1 MKKTVLLKISGEA
14 LLGQKDYGID
24 NNVVDRIALEMK
36 EAGGDTQIA
45 VVVGGGNIFRGMQL
59 SNKTGMV
66 RATADSMGMLA
77 TIMNAIALKDRF
89 MAAGT
94 PTQIL
99 SSFNIEGM
107 IEGFESDKAI
117 RILERGNV
125 DFILYDLGVSMFH
138 FKKAERGFSFNENN
152 KLDMRLGINKINAY
166 EVINKYE
173 KKDLERIF
181 KEYGEIKNYSK
192 LAEIIIKERNKK
204 NIETAKELENII
216 FHNSDKSKKYG
227 KINPATLIFQA
238 IRIEVNDELN
248 ILKKSIEN
256 IKNIL
261 KKYGVVVI
269 ISYHSLEDRIVK
281 RFFKDNEKTKNKDGI
296 FKLLN
301 SKVLKPTNEEIKLN
315 IASRSAK
322 LRAAQ
327 LL

>member
-1 MKKTVLLKISGEA
+1 MIKKPIILQMDNMESQIIHKPVMIKEVLSFIPENSN
-14 LLGQKDYGID
+14 I
-24 NNVVDRIALEMK
+24 VVDATLGEGGHTKAMLDLNLE
-36 EAGGDTQIA
+36 
-45 VVVGGGNIFRGMQL
+45 VH
-59 SNKTGMV
+59 
-66 RATADSMGMLA
+66 
-77 TIMNAIALKDRF
+77 
-89 MAAGT
+89 
-94 PTQIL
+94 
-99 SSFNIEGM
+99 SFER
-107 IEGFESDKAI
+107 DKN
-117 RILERGNV
+117 ILEIAKKRLEDYKKFYYYNNTYDKMIDSLPKNIIGNV

-192 LAEIIIKERNKK
+192 LAEIIIRERKKK

>member
-1 MKKTVLLKISGEA
+1 MIKKPIILQMDNMESQIIHKPVMIKEVLSFIPENSN
-14 LLGQKDYGID
+14 I
-24 NNVVDRIALEMK
+24 VVDATLGEGGHTKAMLDLNLE
-36 EAGGDTQIA
+36 
-45 VVVGGGNIFRGMQL
+45 VH
-59 SNKTGMV
+59 
-66 RATADSMGMLA
+66 
-77 TIMNAIALKDRF
+77 
-89 MAAGT
+89 
-94 PTQIL
+94 
-99 SSFNIEGM
+99 SFER
-107 IEGFESDKAI
+107 DKN
-117 RILERGNV
+117 ILEIAKKRLSDYKKFYYYNNTYDKMIDSLPKNIIGNV

>member
-1 MKKTVLLKISGEA
+1 MNNIEDEIIHKPVMIKEVLSFIPENSNIVIDATLGEGGHTKAMLDLNLEVHSFERDKNMLEIAKK
-14 LLGQKDYGID
+14 
-24 NNVVDRIALEMK
+24 R
-36 EAGGDTQIA
+36 
-45 VVVGGGNIFRGMQL
+45 L
-59 SNKTGMV
+59 SNYKKFHYYNDTYDKMI
-66 RATADSMGMLA
+66 DSLP
-77 TIMNAIALKDRF
+77 K
-89 MAAGT
+89 
-94 PTQIL
+94 
-99 SSFNIEGM
+99 NI
-107 IEGFESDKAI
+107 I
-117 RILERGNV
+117 GNV

>member
-1 MKKTVLLKISGEA
+1 MIKKPIILQMDNMESQIIHKPVMIKEVLSFIPENSN
-14 LLGQKDYGID
+14 I
-24 NNVVDRIALEMK
+24 VVDATLGEGGHTKAMLDLNLEVHSFERDKNILEIAK
-36 EAGGDTQIA
+36 K
-45 VVVGGGNIFRGMQL
+45 RL
-59 SNKTGMV
+59 SNYKKFYYYNNTYDKMI
-66 RATADSMGMLA
+66 DSLP
-77 TIMNAIALKDRF
+77 K
-89 MAAGT
+89 
-94 PTQIL
+94 
-99 SSFNIEGM
+99 NI
-107 IEGFESDKAI
+107 I
-117 RILERGNV
+117 GNV

-261 KKYGVVVI
+261 KKYGVIVI

-322 LRAAQ
+322 MRAAQ

>member
-1 MKKTVLLKISGEA
+1 MNNIEDEIIHKPVMIKEVLSFIPENSN
-14 LLGQKDYGID
+14 I
-24 NNVVDRIALEMK
+24 VVDATLGEGGHTKAMLDLNLE
-36 EAGGDTQIA
+36 
-45 VVVGGGNIFRGMQL
+45 VH
-59 SNKTGMV
+59 
-66 RATADSMGMLA
+66 
-77 TIMNAIALKDRF
+77 
-89 MAAGT
+89 
-94 PTQIL
+94 
-99 SSFNIEGM
+99 SFER
-107 IEGFESDKAI
+107 DKN
-117 RILERGNV
+117 ILEIAKKRLSDYKKFYYYNNTYDKMIDSLPKNIIGNV

-261 KKYGVVVI
+261 KKYGIVVI

>member
-1 MKKTVLLKISGEA
+1 MIKKPIILQMDNMESQIIHKPVMIKEVLSFIPENSN
-14 LLGQKDYGID
+14 I
-24 NNVVDRIALEMK
+24 VVDATLGEGGHTKAMLDLNLE
-36 EAGGDTQIA
+36 
-45 VVVGGGNIFRGMQL
+45 VH
-59 SNKTGMV
+59 
-66 RATADSMGMLA
+66 
-77 TIMNAIALKDRF
+77 
-89 MAAGT
+89 
-94 PTQIL
+94 
-99 SSFNIEGM
+99 SFER
-107 IEGFESDKAI
+107 DKN
-117 RILERGNV
+117 ILEIAKKRLANYKNFYYYNNTYDKMIDSLSKNIIGNV

-192 LAEIIIKERNKK
+192 LAEIIIKERKKK

-281 RFFKDNEKTKNKDGI
+281 RFFKDNEKTKNKEGI

>member
-1 MKKTVLLKISGEA
+1 MIKKPIILQMDNMESQIIHKPVMIKEVLSFIPENSN
-14 LLGQKDYGID
+14 I
-24 NNVVDRIALEMK
+24 VVDATLGEGGHTKAMLDLNLE
-36 EAGGDTQIA
+36 
-45 VVVGGGNIFRGMQL
+45 VY
-59 SNKTGMV
+59 
-66 RATADSMGMLA
+66 
-77 TIMNAIALKDRF
+77 
-89 MAAGT
+89 
-94 PTQIL
+94 
-99 SSFNIEGM
+99 
-107 IEGFESDKAI
+107 GFERDKN
-117 RILERGNV
+117 ILEIAKKRLANYKKFYYYNNTYDKMTKSLPKNIIGNV
-125 DFILYDLGVSMFH
+125 DFMLYDLGVSMFH

-152 KLDMRLGINKINAY
+152 KLDMRLGINEKNAY
-166 EVINKYE
+166 EVINRYG

-181 KEYGEIKNYSK
+181 KEYGEIKNPSK
-192 LAEIIIKERNKK
+192 IADAIIKEREKK

-227 KINPATLIFQA
+227 KINPGTLIFQA

-261 KKYGVVVI
+261 KKYGVIVI

>member
-1 MKKTVLLKISGEA
+1 MIKKPIILQMDNMESQIIHKPVMIKEVLSFIPENSN
-14 LLGQKDYGID
+14 I
-24 NNVVDRIALEMK
+24 VVDATLGEGGHTKAMLDLNLEVHSFERDKNILEIAK
-36 EAGGDTQIA
+36 K
-45 VVVGGGNIFRGMQL
+45 RL
-59 SNKTGMV
+59 SNYKKFYYYNNTYDKMI
-66 RATADSMGMLA
+66 DS
-77 TIMNAIALKDRF
+77 
-89 MAAGT
+89 
-94 PTQIL
+94 L
-99 SSFNIEGM
+99 SKNI
-107 IEGFESDKAI
+107 I
-117 RILERGNV
+117 GNV

-256 IKNIL
+256 INNIL

>member
-1 MKKTVLLKISGEA
+1 MIKKPIILQMDNMESQIIHKPVMIKEVLSFIPENSN
-14 LLGQKDYGID
+14 I
-24 NNVVDRIALEMK
+24 VVDATLGEGGHTKAMLDLNLEVHSFERDKNILEIAK
-36 EAGGDTQIA
+36 K
-45 VVVGGGNIFRGMQL
+45 RL
-59 SNKTGMV
+59 SNYKKFYYYNNTYDKMI
-66 RATADSMGMLA
+66 DSLP
-77 TIMNAIALKDRF
+77 K
-89 MAAGT
+89 
-94 PTQIL
+94 
-99 SSFNIEGM
+99 NI
-107 IEGFESDKAI
+107 I
-117 RILERGNV
+117 GNV

-192 LAEIIIKERNKK
+192 LAEIIIKERKKK

-256 IKNIL
+256 INNIL
-261 KKYGVVVI
+261 KKYGIVVI

>member
-1 MKKTVLLKISGEA
+1 MIKKPIILQMDNMESQIIHKPVMINEVLSFIPENSN
-14 LLGQKDYGID
+14 I
-24 NNVVDRIALEMK
+24 VVDATLGE
-36 EAGGDTQIA
+36 GGHTKAMLDLNLA
-45 VVVGGGNIFRGMQL
+45 VY
-59 SNKTGMV
+59 
-66 RATADSMGMLA
+66 
-77 TIMNAIALKDRF
+77 
-89 MAAGT
+89 
-94 PTQIL
+94 
-99 SSFNIEGM
+99 
-107 IEGFESDKAI
+107 GFERDKN
-117 RILERGNV
+117 ILEIAKKRLADYKKFYYYNNTYDKMIDSLPKNIIGNV

-227 KINPATLIFQA
+227 KINPSTLIFQA

-261 KKYGVVVI
+261 KKYGVIVI

>member
-1 MKKTVLLKISGEA
+1 MIKKPIILQMDNMESQIIHKPVMIKEVLSFIPENSN
-14 LLGQKDYGID
+14 I
-24 NNVVDRIALEMK
+24 VVDATLGEGGHTKAMLDLNLE
-36 EAGGDTQIA
+36 
-45 VVVGGGNIFRGMQL
+45 VH
-59 SNKTGMV
+59 
-66 RATADSMGMLA
+66 
-77 TIMNAIALKDRF
+77 
-89 MAAGT
+89 
-94 PTQIL
+94 
-99 SSFNIEGM
+99 SFER
-107 IEGFESDKAI
+107 DKN
-117 RILERGNV
+117 ILEIAKKRLADYKKFYYYNNTYDKMIDLLPKNIIGNV

-138 FKKAERGFSFNENN
+138 FKKAEKGFSFNENN

-192 LAEIIIKERNKK
+192 LAEIIIRERNKK

-281 RFFKDNEKTKNKDGI
+281 RFFKDNQKTKNKDGI

>member
-1 MKKTVLLKISGEA
+1 MIKKPIILQMDNMESQIIHKPVMIKEVLSFIPENSNIVIDATLGEGGHTKA
-14 LLGQKDYGID
+14 MLDL
-24 NNVVDRIALEMK
+24 NLE
-36 EAGGDTQIA
+36 
-45 VVVGGGNIFRGMQL
+45 VH
-59 SNKTGMV
+59 
-66 RATADSMGMLA
+66 
-77 TIMNAIALKDRF
+77 
-89 MAAGT
+89 
-94 PTQIL
+94 
-99 SSFNIEGM
+99 SFER
-107 IEGFESDKAI
+107 DKN
-117 RILERGNV
+117 ILEIAKKRLSDYKKFYYYNNTYDKMIDSLPKNIIGNV

-138 FKKAERGFSFNENN
+138 FKKAERGFSFKENN

-173 KKDLERIF
+173 KKDLARIF

-256 IKNIL
+256 INNIL
-261 KKYGVVVI
+261 KKYGVIVI

>member
-1 MKKTVLLKISGEA
+1 MIKKPIILQMDNMESQIIHKPVMIKEVLSFIPENSN
-14 LLGQKDYGID
+14 I
-24 NNVVDRIALEMK
+24 VVDSTLGEGGHTKAMLDLNLEVHSFERDKNILEIAK
-36 EAGGDTQIA
+36 K
-45 VVVGGGNIFRGMQL
+45 RL
-59 SNKTGMV
+59 SNYKKFYYYNNTYDKMI
-66 RATADSMGMLA
+66 DL
-77 TIMNAIALKDRF
+77 LPK
-89 MAAGT
+89 
-94 PTQIL
+94 
-99 SSFNIEGM
+99 NI
-107 IEGFESDKAI
+107 I
-117 RILERGNV
+117 GNV

-216 FHNSDKSKKYG
+216 FHNYDKSKKYG

>member
-1 MKKTVLLKISGEA
+1 MIKKPIILQMDNMESQIIHKPVMIKEVLSFIPENSNIVIDATLGEGGHTKA
-14 LLGQKDYGID
+14 MLDL
-24 NNVVDRIALEMK
+24 NLE
-36 EAGGDTQIA
+36 
-45 VVVGGGNIFRGMQL
+45 VH
-59 SNKTGMV
+59 
-66 RATADSMGMLA
+66 
-77 TIMNAIALKDRF
+77 
-89 MAAGT
+89 
-94 PTQIL
+94 
-99 SSFNIEGM
+99 SFER
-107 IEGFESDKAI
+107 DKN
-117 RILERGNV
+117 ILEIAKKRLADYKKFYYYNNTYDKMIDSLPKNIIGNV

-261 KKYGVVVI
+261 KKYGIVVI

>member
-1 MKKTVLLKISGEA
+1 MIKKPIILQMDNMESQIIHKPVMIKEVLSFIPENSN
-14 LLGQKDYGID
+14 I
-24 NNVVDRIALEMK
+24 VVDATLGEGGHTKAMLDLNLE
-36 EAGGDTQIA
+36 
-45 VVVGGGNIFRGMQL
+45 VY
-59 SNKTGMV
+59 
-66 RATADSMGMLA
+66 
-77 TIMNAIALKDRF
+77 
-89 MAAGT
+89 
-94 PTQIL
+94 
-99 SSFNIEGM
+99 
-107 IEGFESDKAI
+107 GFERDKN
-117 RILERGNV
+117 ILEIAKKRLADYKKFYYYNNTYDKMIDSLPKNIIGNV

-181 KEYGEIKNYSK
+181 KEYGEIKNSPK
-192 LAEIIIKERNKK
+192 IADAIIKEREKK

-256 IKNIL
+256 IKSIL

-281 RFFKDNEKTKNKDGI
+281 RFFKDNEKTKNKEGI

>member
-1 MKKTVLLKISGEA
+1 MIKKPIILQMDNMKSQIIHKPVMIKEVLSFIPENSN
-14 LLGQKDYGID
+14 I
-24 NNVVDRIALEMK
+24 VVDATLGEGGHTKAMLDLNLEVYGFERDKNILEIAK
-36 EAGGDTQIA
+36 K
-45 VVVGGGNIFRGMQL
+45 RL
-59 SNKTGMV
+59 SNYKKLYYYNNTYDKMI
-66 RATADSMGMLA
+66 DSLP
-77 TIMNAIALKDRF
+77 K
-89 MAAGT
+89 
-94 PTQIL
+94 
-99 SSFNIEGM
+99 NI
-107 IEGFESDKAI
+107 I
-117 RILERGNV
+117 GNV

-261 KKYGVVVI
+261 KKDGVVVI

-301 SKVLKPTNEEIKLN
+301 SKVLKPTNEEINLN

>member
-1 MKKTVLLKISGEA
+1 MIKKPIILQMDNMESQIIHKPVMIKEVLSFIPENSN
-14 LLGQKDYGID
+14 I
-24 NNVVDRIALEMK
+24 VVDATLGEGGHTKAMLDLNLEVHSFERDKNILEIAKKRLADYKKFYYYNNTYDKMIDSLPK
-36 EAGGDTQIA
+36 NII
-45 VVVGGGNIFRGMQL
+45 GNI
-59 SNKTGMV
+59 
-66 RATADSMGMLA
+66 
-77 TIMNAIALKDRF
+77 
-89 MAAGT
+89 
-94 PTQIL
+94 
-99 SSFNIEGM
+99 
-107 IEGFESDKAI
+107 
-117 RILERGNV
+117 

-181 KEYGEIKNYSK
+181 KEYGEIKNSPK
-192 LAEIIIKERNKK
+192 IADAIIKEREKK

-281 RFFKDNEKTKNKDGI
+281 RFFKDNEKTKNKEGI

>member
-1 MKKTVLLKISGEA
+1 MIKKPIIL
-14 LLGQKDYGID
+14 QMD
-24 NNVVDRIALEMK
+24 NMESQIIHKPVMIK
-36 EAGGDTQIA
+36 E
-45 VVVGGGNIFRGMQL
+45 
-59 SNKTGMV
+59 
-66 RATADSMGMLA
+66 
-77 TIMNAIALKDRF
+77 
-89 MAAGT
+89 
-94 PTQIL
+94 IL
-99 SSFNIEGM
+99 SFIPENSNIVIDATLGEGGHTKAMLDLNLEVHSFER
-107 IEGFESDKAI
+107 DKN
-117 RILERGNV
+117 ILEIAKKRLEDYKKFYYYNNTYDKMIDSLPKNIIGNV

-216 FHNSDKSKKYG
+216 FHNSDKSKKCG

>member
-1 MKKTVLLKISGEA
+1 MIKKPIILQMDNMESQIIHKPVMIKEVLSFIPENSN
-14 LLGQKDYGID
+14 I
-24 NNVVDRIALEMK
+24 VVDATLGEGGHTKAMLDLNLE
-36 EAGGDTQIA
+36 
-45 VVVGGGNIFRGMQL
+45 VH
-59 SNKTGMV
+59 
-66 RATADSMGMLA
+66 
-77 TIMNAIALKDRF
+77 
-89 MAAGT
+89 
-94 PTQIL
+94 
-99 SSFNIEGM
+99 SFER
-107 IEGFESDKAI
+107 DKN
-117 RILERGNV
+117 ILEIAKKRFANYKKFYYYNNTYDKMIDSLPKNIIGNV

-173 KKDLERIF
+173 KKDFERIF

-216 FHNSDKSKKYG
+216 FHNSDKSTKYG

-261 KKYGVVVI
+261 KKYGIVVI

>member
-1 MKKTVLLKISGEA
+1 MIKKPIILQMDNMESQIIHKPVMIKEVLSFIPENSN
-14 LLGQKDYGID
+14 I
-24 NNVVDRIALEMK
+24 VVDATLGEGGHTKAMLDLNLEVHSFERDKNILEIAK
-36 EAGGDTQIA
+36 K
-45 VVVGGGNIFRGMQL
+45 RL
-59 SNKTGMV
+59 SNYKKFYYYNNTYDKMI
-66 RATADSMGMLA
+66 DSLP
-77 TIMNAIALKDRF
+77 K
-89 MAAGT
+89 
-94 PTQIL
+94 
-99 SSFNIEGM
+99 NI
-107 IEGFESDKAI
+107 I
-117 RILERGNV
+117 GNV

-301 SKVLKPTNEEIKLN
+301 SKVLKPTNEEINLN

>member
-1 MKKTVLLKISGEA
+1 MIKKPIILQMDNMESQIIHKPVMIKEVLSFIPENSN
-14 LLGQKDYGID
+14 I
-24 NNVVDRIALEMK
+24 VVDATLGEGGHTKAMLDLNLE
-36 EAGGDTQIA
+36 
-45 VVVGGGNIFRGMQL
+45 VH
-59 SNKTGMV
+59 
-66 RATADSMGMLA
+66 
-77 TIMNAIALKDRF
+77 
-89 MAAGT
+89 
-94 PTQIL
+94 
-99 SSFNIEGM
+99 SFER
-107 IEGFESDKAI
+107 DKN
-117 RILERGNV
+117 ILEIAKKRLSDYKKFYYYNNTYDKMIDSLPKNIIGNV

-216 FHNSDKSKKYG
+216 FHNSDKYKKYG
-227 KINPATLIFQA
+227 KINPSTLIFQA

-269 ISYHSLEDRIVK
+269 ISYHSLEDRIIK

>member
-1 MKKTVLLKISGEA
+1 MDNMESQIIHKPVMIKEVLSFIPENSN
-14 LLGQKDYGID
+14 I
-24 NNVVDRIALEMK
+24 VVDATLGEGGHTKAMLDLNLE
-36 EAGGDTQIA
+36 
-45 VVVGGGNIFRGMQL
+45 VY
-59 SNKTGMV
+59 
-66 RATADSMGMLA
+66 
-77 TIMNAIALKDRF
+77 
-89 MAAGT
+89 
-94 PTQIL
+94 
-99 SSFNIEGM
+99 
-107 IEGFESDKAI
+107 GFERDKN
-117 RILERGNV
+117 ILEIAKKRLADYKKFYYYNNTYDKMIDSLPKNIIGNV

-227 KINPATLIFQA
+227 KINPSTLIFQA

>member
-1 MKKTVLLKISGEA
+1 MIKKPIILQMDNIESQIIHKPVMIKEVLSFIPENSN
-14 LLGQKDYGID
+14 I
-24 NNVVDRIALEMK
+24 VVDATLGEGGHTKAMLDLNLE
-36 EAGGDTQIA
+36 
-45 VVVGGGNIFRGMQL
+45 VH
-59 SNKTGMV
+59 
-66 RATADSMGMLA
+66 
-77 TIMNAIALKDRF
+77 
-89 MAAGT
+89 
-94 PTQIL
+94 
-99 SSFNIEGM
+99 SFER
-107 IEGFESDKAI
+107 DKN
-117 RILERGNV
+117 ILEIAKKRLSDYKKFYYYNNTYDKMIDSLPKNIIGNV

-261 KKYGVVVI
+261 KKYGVIVI

-301 SKVLKPTNEEIKLN
+301 SKVLKSTNEEIKLN

>member
-1 MKKTVLLKISGEA
+1 MIKKPIILQMDNMESQIIHKPVMIKEVLSFIPENSN
-14 LLGQKDYGID
+14 I
-24 NNVVDRIALEMK
+24 VVDATLGEGGHTKAMLDLNLE
-36 EAGGDTQIA
+36 
-45 VVVGGGNIFRGMQL
+45 VH
-59 SNKTGMV
+59 
-66 RATADSMGMLA
+66 
-77 TIMNAIALKDRF
+77 
-89 MAAGT
+89 
-94 PTQIL
+94 
-99 SSFNIEGM
+99 SFER
-107 IEGFESDKAI
+107 DKN
-117 RILERGNV
+117 ILEIAKKRLADYKKFYCYNNTYDKMIDSLPKNIIGNV

-227 KINPATLIFQA
+227 KINPSTLIFQA

>member
-1 MKKTVLLKISGEA
+1 MIKKPIILQMDNMESQIIHKPVMIKEVLSFIPENSN
-14 LLGQKDYGID
+14 I
-24 NNVVDRIALEMK
+24 VVDATLGEGGHTKAMLDLNLE
-36 EAGGDTQIA
+36 
-45 VVVGGGNIFRGMQL
+45 VH
-59 SNKTGMV
+59 
-66 RATADSMGMLA
+66 
-77 TIMNAIALKDRF
+77 
-89 MAAGT
+89 
-94 PTQIL
+94 
-99 SSFNIEGM
+99 SFER
-107 IEGFESDKAI
+107 DKN
-117 RILERGNV
+117 ILEIAKKRLANYKKFYYYNNTYDKMIDSLPKNIIGNV

-227 KINPATLIFQA
+227 KINPSTLIFQA

-281 RFFKDNEKTKNKDGI
+281 RFFKDNEKTKNKEGI

>member
-1 MKKTVLLKISGEA
+1 MIKKPIILQMDNIESQIIHKPVMIKEVLSFIPENSN
-14 LLGQKDYGID
+14 I
-24 NNVVDRIALEMK
+24 VVDATLGEGGHTKAMLDLNLE
-36 EAGGDTQIA
+36 
-45 VVVGGGNIFRGMQL
+45 VH
-59 SNKTGMV
+59 
-66 RATADSMGMLA
+66 
-77 TIMNAIALKDRF
+77 
-89 MAAGT
+89 
-94 PTQIL
+94 
-99 SSFNIEGM
+99 SFER
-107 IEGFESDKAI
+107 DKN
-117 RILERGNV
+117 ILEISKKRLSDYKKFYYYNNTYDKMIDSLPKNIIGNV

-152 KLDMRLGINKINAY
+152 KLDMRLGINEKNAY
-166 EVINKYE
+166 EVINRYG
-173 KKDLERIF
+173 KKDLEKIF

>member
-1 MKKTVLLKISGEA
+1 MIKKPIILQMDNMESQIIHKSVMIKEVLSFIPENSN
-14 LLGQKDYGID
+14 I
-24 NNVVDRIALEMK
+24 VVDATLGEGGHTKAMLDLNLE
-36 EAGGDTQIA
+36 
-45 VVVGGGNIFRGMQL
+45 VH
-59 SNKTGMV
+59 
-66 RATADSMGMLA
+66 
-77 TIMNAIALKDRF
+77 
-89 MAAGT
+89 
-94 PTQIL
+94 
-99 SSFNIEGM
+99 SFER
-107 IEGFESDKAI
+107 DKN
-117 RILERGNV
+117 ILEIAKKRLADYKKFYYYNNTYDKMIDLLPKNIIGNV

-138 FKKAERGFSFNENN
+138 FKKAEKGFSFNENN

-192 LAEIIIKERNKK
+192 LAEIIIRERNKK